1 MADASSNGSSGSS
14 GYHDG
19 RRRMHHRSSEDANGS
34 SSNSEACASFDKLP
48 SDLESLERAFE
59 SYEDRVIAK
68 KAVEIVLNATRKR
81 PGFKGA
87 VSICTE
93 VTSLL
98 QKNRR

>member
-48 SDLESLERAFE
+48 SDLESLG
-59 SYEDRVIAK
+59 K
-68 KAVEIVLNATRKR
+68 LLNSSSCILVA
-81 PGFKGA
+81 
-87 VSICTE
+87 S
-93 VTSLL
+93 
-98 QKNRR
+98 